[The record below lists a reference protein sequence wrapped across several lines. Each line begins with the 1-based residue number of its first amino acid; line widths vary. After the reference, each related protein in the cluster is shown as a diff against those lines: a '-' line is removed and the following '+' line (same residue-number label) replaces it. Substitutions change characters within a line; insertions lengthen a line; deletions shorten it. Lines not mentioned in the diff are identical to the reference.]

1 MKRNEAE
8 QWLKESLDKLDFTP
22 PEHGWERLRA
32 TIERPEKKIFALPV
46 WFNLKVAASV
56 ALVLTTGMLLYFLKE
71 TPVGPTPSYVSHE
84 RGAMH
89 REEPSNQPSAVAD
102 KAEPAVP
109 LFRSQTTALKTN
121 KQIAATTQQ
130 RSTISDRYESAPT
143 DRVEQTGETT
153 IPRFEDPSQP
163 MSITETSERTP
174 ELAFQESS
182 SAGKSIDNRLNLG
195 VAARFGTTSVGGLQY
210 QVGIVAQKNITGK
223 FFARA
228 TLAMATTDVKYTQQN
243 SFERV
248 SVFSALNASVD
259 KKNVDVEYGGNILSI
274 GLAPNVGFQVTSWLA
289 VSCGLA
295 IHHNLEQ
302 SLTRKNDEALAPEML
317 SNQIIDEQK
326 SVGKWDAGLT
336 GGASCRAS
344 RRLTIDLQYR
354 YGLSTYLYF
363 NGRPVRNSG
372 LGVGINYL
380 FRKD

>member
-32 TIERPEKKIFALPV
+32 DIEHPKKKTWVLPV
-46 WFNLKVAASV
+46 WVNLKVAVSV
-56 ALVLTTGMLLYFLKE
+56 ALVLTTGMLLYSLQKDQ
-71 TPVGPTPSYVSHE
+71 TTSYVSIE
-84 RGAMH
+84 RSA
-89 REEPSNQPSAVAD
+89 SNQVERNNKPTVAVAEKTEPIAPAQPSSAKLSRARKHIARSSAHRATIPVFD
-102 KAEPAVP
+102 KNE
-109 LFRSQTTALKTN
+109 RK
-121 KQIAATTQQ
+121 
-130 RSTISDRYESAPT
+130 
-143 DRVEQTGETT
+143 DRVEDNIGVPTMHSEVVSEPIVARQ
-153 IPRFEDPSQP
+153 PSKL
-163 MSITETSERTP
+163 ITETN
-174 ELAFQESS
+174 FQEPSLS
-182 SAGKSIDNRLNLG
+182 PGNVINNKLNLG